1 MFVWKKKKAAESEV
15 PAAEVPEETFR
26 IPRGALISKK
36 KQRVSWT
43 LMAPAI
49 VGGLCLLV
57 LAVVLVGFVVRP
69 MM

>member
-1 MFVWKKKKAAESEV
+1 MFAWKKKKAAESEA
-15 PAAEVPEETFR
+15 PAAEVPGETFR

-36 KQRVSWT
+36 KQKVSWT

-49 VGGLCLLV
+49 VGGLCLLAF
-57 LAVVLVGFVVRP
+57 AVVLVVFLVRP

>member
-1 MFVWKKKKAAESEV
+1 MFAWKKKKAVESKA
-15 PAAEVPEETFR
+15 PAAEAPEEIGR

>member
-15 PAAEVPEETFR
+15 PAVEVPEETCR

-36 KQRVSWT
+36 KQKVSWT

-49 VGGLCLLV
+49 VGGLCLLAF
-57 LAVVLVGFVVRP
+57 AVVLVVFLVRP

>member
-1 MFVWKKKKAAESEV
+1 MFAWKKKKAAEREV

-36 KQRVSWT
+36 KRRVSWT

-49 VGGLCLLV
+49 VGSLCLLA
-57 LAVVLVGFVVRP
+57 LAVVLVVFLVRP

>member
-15 PAAEVPEETFR
+15 PAVEVPEEIFR

-36 KQRVSWT
+36 KQKVSWT

-49 VGGLCLLV
+49 VGGLCLLAF
-57 LAVVLVGFVVRP
+57 AVVLVVFLVRP

>member
-1 MFVWKKKKAAESEV
+1 MFAWKKKKAVENEA
-15 PAAEVPEETFR
+15 PAATAPEEIGR